1 MSSMSDLFRA
11 APHVGLQRGRTMV
24 VKIGGSPLAR
34 KSVLATFARQIGVV
48 HAMGA
53 RVVVVHGGGPQTDEI
68 ERLMGE
74 TPRKVDGRRVTSEN
88 GLRALR
94 LAVAGEVHG
103 DVVAMLAKEGVP
115 AVGVCGASAGL
126 LVAERRP
133 PQSTGQGPVD
143 FGHVGDLRSVDPAP
157 LQRLLADGYVPVV
170 SPPAADGQGG
180 FLNVNADIVAAGLAV
195 ALHAAKLVLATGAP
209 GVLTDPSDPT
219 LLVSA
224 LTLAQL
230 EGLGVEG
237 ALAEGMSV
245 KADAIRAAIEGGVER
260 VHVISATDPEALLR
274 ELYTNQGAGTLVTR
288 EVEAPPP
295 GETGA

>member
-11 APHVGLQRGRTMV
+11 APHVRLQRGRTMV
-24 VKIGGSPLAR
+24 VKVGGSPLAK
-34 KSVLATFARQIGVV
+34 KSVLATFARQVGVV

-53 RVVVVHGGGPQTDEI
+53 RIVVVHGGGPQTDEL
-68 ERLMGE
+68 ERALGE
-74 TPRKVDGRRVTSEN
+74 TPRKVDGRRVTSEK

-103 DVVAMLAKEGVP
+103 DVVATLAKEGVP

-133 PQSTGQGPVD
+133 PQSTGEGPVD
-143 FGHVGDLRSVDPAP
+143 FGQVGDLRSIDPAP
-157 LQRLLADGYVPVV
+157 LERLLAAGFVPVV
-170 SPPAADGQGG
+170 SPPASDGQGG
-180 FLNVNADIVAAGLAV
+180 FLNVNADLVAAALAV
-195 ALHAAKLVLATGAP
+195 ALGAGKLVLATAAP
-209 GVLTDPSDPT
+209 GVLTDAKDPSS
-219 LLVSA
+219 LVSA

-230 EGLGVEG
+230 QGLAVEG
-237 ALAEGMSV
+237 ALNEGMRV

-288 EVEAPPP
+288 EVEAPPAGEP
-295 GETGA
+295 GA